1 MRYLILVAAVLGVTA
16 CQQKADIDIPTART
30 RAALTL
36 TAFECSQLAPSP
48 ADSSR
53 LFNVGLDAGRDF
65 LAFQEKNSSGYRSL
79 APSLDPAWSS
89 TEARPSADFRLG
101 ELYSASSLRVDEM
114 RGRWNDREWQER
126 RTALYEQRNCAFIGV
141 PAKK

>member
-1 MRYLILVAAVLGVTA
+1 MRYVILAAAVLGVTA

-65 LAFQEKNSSGYRSL
+65 LAFAEKNNSGYRSL
-79 APSLDPAWSS
+79 APTIDPDWTSS
-89 TEARPSADFRLG
+89 EARPSADFKLG
-101 ELYSASSLRVDEM
+101 ELYAASRMRVDEM
-114 RGRWNDREWQER
+114 RGRWNDRDWQER
-126 RTALYEQRNCAFIGV
+126 RTSMYQQRNCAFIGV